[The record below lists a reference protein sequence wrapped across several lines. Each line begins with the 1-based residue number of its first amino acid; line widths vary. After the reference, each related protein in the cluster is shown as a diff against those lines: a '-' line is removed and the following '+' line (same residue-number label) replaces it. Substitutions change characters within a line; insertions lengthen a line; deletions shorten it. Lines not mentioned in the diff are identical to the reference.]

1 MKPKFHF
8 QWFWS
13 FLNHS
18 WFFSSR
24 RIEPKI
30 LNSECHMWAF
40 DVFAAFDARLPS
52 CTSFGISILL
62 PHQTMKLW
70 ALDVFPSPMSQ
81 TLATVLP
88 QTSVVLGLSQQK
100 AGDRNWSR
108 HHPWTPLTGLL
119 SCFPTQ
125 PWTTCTKVASR
136 LMNCALPYPSKQCPT
151 NLP

>member
-1 MKPKFHF
+1 MSLLPPETSK
-8 QWFWS
+8 
-13 FLNHS
+13 
-18 WFFSSR
+18 
-24 RIEPKI
+24 
-30 LNSECHMWAF
+30 
-40 DVFAAFDARLPS
+40 ARLPS

-88 QTSVVLGLSQQK
+88 QTNVVLGLSQQK

-108 HHPWTPLTGLL
+108 HRPWTPLTGLL

-151 NLP
+151 NLPSGKLMDVFVSIEISLPRWLYHVSSWQKNKQK